1 VITLGESEERG
12 RGVFAAVDIAE
23 GTLIE
28 ECPVVV
34 VPPDEVPHLLKTELR
49 DYFFVWG
56 GTGEAA
62 AIALGHGS
70 LYNHAREPN
79 AMYVR
84 KHEARALAFFALRPI
99 RAGEEITVS
108 YHGGYGDRG
117 DVWFDVR

>member
-1 VITLGESEERG
+1 MIRLGTSEGRG

-34 VPPDEVPHLLKTELR
+34 VPPAEVAHLGETALR
-49 DYFFVWG
+49 DYYFVWG
-56 GTGEAA
+56 GTGDGA
-62 AIALGHGS
+62 AIALGYGS
-70 LYNHAREPN
+70 FYNHARDPN

-84 KHEARALAFFALRPI
+84 KHEALTIAFFALRRI
-99 RAGEEITVS
+99 EAGEEITVS

-117 DVWFDVR
+117 DLWFDIR

>member
-1 VITLGESEERG
+1 MIALGTSEGRG
-12 RGVFAAVDIAE
+12 RGVFATVDIAE

-34 VPPDEVPHLLKTELR
+34 VPPDEVEHLLKTALR

-56 GTGEAA
+56 GVGDAA

-84 KHEARALAFFALRPI
+84 KHEALTIAFFALRAI
-99 RAGEEITVS
+99 KAGEEITVS
-108 YHGGYGDRG
+108 YHGGFGDRG
-117 DVWFDVR
+117 DIWFEIR

>member
-1 VITLGESEERG
+1 MITLGTSEGRG
-12 RGVFAAVDIAE
+12 RGVFASVDIAE

-28 ECPVVV
+28 ECAVVV
-34 VPPDEVPHLLKTELR
+34 IPPEEVPHLARTALR
-49 DYFFVWG
+49 DYYFVWG
-56 GTGEAA
+56 GTGDAA
-62 AIALGHGS
+62 AIALGYGS

-84 KHEARALAFFALRPI
+84 KHEACAIAFFAIKLI
-99 RAGEEITVS
+99 TAGEEITVS